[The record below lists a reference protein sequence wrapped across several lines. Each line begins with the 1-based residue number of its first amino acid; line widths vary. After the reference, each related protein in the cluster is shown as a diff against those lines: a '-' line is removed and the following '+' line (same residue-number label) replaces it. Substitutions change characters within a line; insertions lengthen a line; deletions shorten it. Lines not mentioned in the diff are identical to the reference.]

1 MTKKLFAILV
11 AFVICLSM
19 VISASAYTDTYVYD
33 PDNHLTSSEISEIN
47 NYASY
52 IESYTG
58 VTIMFSITGQEDM
71 SNDEFAYMAYDTNT
85 DNDMGICVVHNT
97 TDEMYY
103 WYVTDSAQ
111 NLFPDAV
118 VKDMLASYDNCE
130 SYFDGVYAYF
140 ETAESY
146 VEGVNA
152 PVADNSPTE
161 AVTEKNENKPEEDT
175 TKFVPVDRT
184 LPLVVDNA
192 DIIPDGVE
200 SALLER
206 CDMFASEYEMEV
218 AIVTVNDFEGKTSE
232 AYADDFYDYN
242 GYGWGEN
249 DDGVLVV
256 YKPGEEGEREIW
268 ITTHGRGSEVFF
280 EGIREGMIT
289 DMIPFLTT
297 EDYEGAFT
305 TYLDRA
311 ETQLKPG
318 IAVIW
323 LFILM
328 LAGAVIGLIITG
340 SMTAKNKT
348 VVLQKNAKVYTRQG
362 SMNVTGRNDVFLYT
376 RTDVQPKA
384 QDNDSDNDSSTH
396 TSSSGR
402 THNGSGAKF

>member
-1 MTKKLFAILV
+1 MTKKIFAILV
-11 AFVICLSM
+11 AFIICFSIVL
-19 VISASAYTDTYVYD
+19 SASAYTETYVYD

-47 NYASY
+47 DYASY

-58 VTIMFSITGQEDM
+58 VTVMFSITGQEDM

-97 TDEMYY
+97 TDEKYF
-103 WYVTDSAQ
+103 WYVTDEAQ
-111 NLFPDAV
+111 DLFTGAV
-118 VKDMLASYDNCE
+118 VDDMLTSYDKSE
-130 SYFDGVYAYF
+130 SYFDGIYAYF

-146 VEGVNA
+146 VEGVNI
-152 PVADNSPTE
+152 PDNNNSSTE
-161 AVTEKNENKPEEDT
+161 SVTEKNENKPEEDT
-175 TKFVPVDRT
+175 TKFVPVDRK
-184 LPLVVDNA
+184 LPLVVYNA
-192 DIIPDGVE
+192 DIIPDDAE
-200 SALLER
+200 KALLER
-206 CDMFASEYEMEV
+206 CDMFVSEYEMEV
-218 AIVTVNDFEGKTSE
+218 AIVTVNDYEGKTSE

-249 DDGVLVV
+249 DDGMLVV
-256 YKPGEEGEREIW
+256 YKPGAEGEREIR

-289 DMIPFLTT
+289 DMIPFLTA

-305 TYLDRA
+305 VYLDRA

-318 IAVIW
+318 ISVIW
-323 LFILM
+323 FFVLT

-348 VVLQKNAKVYTRQG
+348 VVSQKNAKVYTRQG

-384 QDNDSDNDSSTH
+384 QDNDSSTH

>member
-58 VTIMFSITGQEDM
+58 VTVMFSITGQEDM

-103 WYVTDSAQ
+103 WYVTDEAQ
-111 NLFPDAV
+111 ALFPDAV
-118 VKDMLASYDNCE
+118 VKDMLTSYDSSE
-130 SYFDGVYAYF
+130 SYFDGIYAYF

-175 TKFVPVDRT
+175 TKFVPVDRK

-192 DIIPDGVE
+192 NIIPDDAE
-200 SALLER
+200 KALLER

-256 YKPGEEGEREIW
+256 YKPGAEGEREIW

>member
-1 MTKKLFAILV
+1 MTKKIFAILV
-11 AFVICLSM
+11 AFVICFSIVL
-19 VISASAYTDTYVYD
+19 SASAYTETYVYD

-47 NYASY
+47 DYASY

-58 VTIMFSITGQEDM
+58 VTVMFSITGQKDM

-97 TDEMYY
+97 TDEKYF
-103 WYVTDSAQ
+103 WYVTDEAQ
-111 NLFPDAV
+111 DLFTEAV
-118 VKDMLASYDNCE
+118 VDDMLTSYDKCE
-130 SYFDGVYAYF
+130 SYFDGIYAYF
-140 ETAESY
+140 ETAETY
-146 VEGVNA
+146 VEGVNI
-152 PVADNSPTE
+152 PDNNNSSTE
-161 AVTEKNENKPEEDT
+161 AVTEKNENKPE
-175 TKFVPVDRT
+175 FVPVDRK

-192 DIIPDGVE
+192 GIIPDAAE
-200 SALLER
+200 KALLER

-249 DDGVLVV
+249 DDGMLVV
-256 YKPGEEGEREIW
+256 YKPGAEGEREIR

-280 EGIREGMIT
+280 EGIREGIIT
-289 DMIPFLTT
+289 DMIPLLTA
-297 EDYEGAFT
+297 EDHEGAFT
-305 TYLDRA
+305 VYLDRA
-311 ETQLKPG
+311 EEQLKPG
-318 IAVIW
+318 VSVIW
-323 LFILM
+323 LFVLM
-328 LAGAVIGLIITG
+328 LAGAVIGLLITG

-348 VVLQKNAKVYTRQG
+348 VVSQKNAKVYTRQG
-362 SMNVTGRNDVFLYT
+362 SMNVTGRNDVFLYS

-384 QDNDSDNDSSTH
+384 QDNDSSTH

>member
-58 VTIMFSITGQEDM
+58 VTIMFSITGQENM

-103 WYVTDSAQ
+103 WYVTDEAQ
-111 NLFPDAV
+111 ALFPDAV
-118 VKDMLASYDNCE
+118 VKDMLTSYDSSE
-130 SYFDGVYAYF
+130 SYFDGIYAYF
-140 ETAESY
+140 ETAEIY

-152 PVADNSPTE
+152 PDTDNSPTE
-161 AVTEKNENKPEEDT
+161 VVTEKNETVTEEET
-175 TKFVPVDRT
+175 TKFVPVDRK

-192 DIIPDGVE
+192 DIIPDDAE
-200 SALLER
+200 KSLLER
-206 CDMFASEYEMEV
+206 CDMFADEYKMEV

-232 AYADDFYDYN
+232 VYADDFYDYN

-256 YKPGEEGEREIW
+256 YKPGAEGEREIW

-289 DMIPFLTT
+289 DMIPYLAA

-305 TYLDRA
+305 IYLDRA

-318 IAVIW
+318 ISVIW

-348 VVLQKNAKVYTRQG
+348 VVSQKNAKVYTRQG
-362 SMNVTGRNDVFLYT
+362 SMNITGRSDTFLYST
-376 RTDVQPKA
+376 VKATPKA
-384 QDNDSDNDSSTH
+384 QEKSVDSSTH

>member
-1 MTKKLFAILV
+1 MTKKIFAILV

-19 VISASAYTDTYVYD
+19 ALSASAYTETYVYD

-47 NYASY
+47 DYASY

-58 VTIMFSITGQEDM
+58 VTVMFSITGQKDM

-97 TDEMYY
+97 TDEKYY
-103 WYVTDSAQ
+103 WYVTDEARD
-111 NLFPDAV
+111 LFSEAV
-118 VKDMLASYDNCE
+118 VDDMLTSYDNYE

-140 ETAESY
+140 ETAETY
-146 VEGVNA
+146 VEGVNI
-152 PVADNSPTE
+152 PDNNNSPTE

-175 TKFVPVDRT
+175 TKFVPVDRK

-192 DIIPDGVE
+192 DIIPDDAE
-200 SALLER
+200 KALLER

-256 YKPGEEGEREIW
+256 YKPGAEGEREIW

-289 DMIPFLTT
+289 DMIPSLTA

-318 IAVIW
+318 ISVIW
-323 LFILM
+323 FFVLTLC
-328 LAGAVIGLIITG
+328 GAVIGLIITG

-348 VVLQKNAKVYTRQG
+348 VVPQKNAKVYTRKG

-384 QDNDSDNDSSTH
+384 QDNDNDSSTH